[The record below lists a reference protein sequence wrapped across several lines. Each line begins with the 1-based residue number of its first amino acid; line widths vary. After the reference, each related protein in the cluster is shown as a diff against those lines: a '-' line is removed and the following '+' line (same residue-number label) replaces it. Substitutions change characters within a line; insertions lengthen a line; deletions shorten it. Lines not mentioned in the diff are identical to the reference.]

1 MGTGGGTT
9 HQLIWFVLLPFSNQ
23 EGSFFGLH
31 FLKIAIAGNSAGICF
46 GGVCMQHNRQFKT
59 VRAFYQFCIPYGTSA
74 KPSFSP
80 YGFHFYTTTVRSFWI
95 QYRTVLLRNL
105 HSART
110 GFIFTQLPYGLLNA
124 ILQRSIPYGTIL
136 LFHLQGEGVPR
147 PLARSHTLLPW
158 SRVLACAPTVSPFP
172 TWPSQDV
179 MATFECPKVL
189 NPIRLLGTCTVRV
202 SCHTVRASVR
212 TFGSHLDINTVRCYT
227 SNCTG

>member
-1 MGTGGGTT
+1 MGGGG
-9 HQLIWFVLLPFSNQ
+9 HSSVWFVLLPFSNG

-31 FLKIAIAGNSAGICF
+31 FLKIAIVGNIHCICLEHDHPI
-46 GGVCMQHNRQFKT
+46 VHSKN

-136 LFHLQGEGVPR
+136 HFHLQGEGVPR
-147 PLARSHTLLPW
+147 PLARSHALLPW

-179 MATFECPKVL
+179 MSTFECPKVL
-189 NPIRLLGTCTVRV
+189 NPVRLLGTCTVRV

-227 SNCTG
+227 SNRTG